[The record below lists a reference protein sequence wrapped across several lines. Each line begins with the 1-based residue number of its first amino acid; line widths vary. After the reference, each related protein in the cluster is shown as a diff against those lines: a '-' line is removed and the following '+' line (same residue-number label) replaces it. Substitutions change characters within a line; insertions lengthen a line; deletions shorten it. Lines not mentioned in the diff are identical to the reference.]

1 MLLFPAKTKFKKAH
15 KRYKHLE
22 RSEFNYNQPLAGFF
36 GLKTLFSFRI
46 TALQIEAV
54 RKSVAKNLKKRFKN
68 KLKITFFPDIP
79 VTKKSSGIRM
89 GKGKGNVDHWCFLI
103 KKGRVLF
110 ELDAKAIDKAA
121 AFHCFLLASRKLPSR
136 FLPII

>member
-1 MLLFPAKTKFKKAH
+1 MLLFPSKTKFKKAH
-15 KRYKHLE
+15 KRYKHL
-22 RSEFNYNQPLAGFF
+22 RSSEANYNQPLLGFF
-36 GLKTLFSFRI
+36 GLKALFSFRI

-54 RKSVAKNLKKRFKN
+54 RKSVAKNLKRRFKN

-89 GKGKGNVDHWCFLI
+89 GKGKGNVDHWCFLV
-103 KKGRVLF
+103 KKGRILF

-121 AFHCFLLASRKLPSR
+121 AFNCFLLASRKLPSQ